1 MDGGAWHA
9 TVHGVAKS
17 RTRLSDVTFHFGP
30 SAIRDE
36 PLFSHR
42 VSDSSTL
49 NLANPRFLEM
59 WTFCR
64 PGNLNLA
71 LQRASVGCSL
81 FCSLVWTNFM
91 IWSVWTLATVTWG
104 FLKVPHILVWSLSWG
119 QLISH
124 ECPLERVVF
133 QGPLGQPVQ
142 AAGCL
147 HYQGSCCL
155 QPLHTEPAWGKEL

>member
-1 MDGGAWHA
+1 MVKRLPIMGIDLGSIPGLGRSPAERNGNPLLYSCLENPMDGGAWHA

-30 SAIRDE
+30 SAIWDE

-81 FCSLVWTNFM
+81 FCSLVWMDFM
-91 IWSVWTLATVTWG
+91 AWPVWTLATVPWA
-104 FLKVPHILVWSLSWG
+104 FPKALHIPVCSLD
-119 QLISH
+119 
-124 ECPLERVVF
+124 
-133 QGPLGQPVQ
+133 
-142 AAGCL
+142 
-147 HYQGSCCL
+147 
-155 QPLHTEPAWGKEL
+155 